1 MTREEFINKIIDR
14 HICLCSNAYEC
25 AQVTQFLLDTNMFR
39 LYDPDCMYHLH
50 PETERAKTSDYFNVG
65 RGNPHREDELGF
77 YSTYGTFAKTVSYR
91 DFCEATESAELPPV
105 DADDFFAL
113 LEA

>member
-1 MTREEFINKIIDR
+1 MTLEEFINKIIDR

-50 PETERAKTSDYFNVG
+50 PETVRAKTSDYLNVG
-65 RGNPHREDELGF
+65 RGFLMSEYELGF
-77 YSTYGTFAKTVSYR
+77 YSTHGTFEKTVSYH
-91 DFCEATESAELPPV
+91 DFCEATENTELPPV

-113 LEA
+113 LEV